1 MIPVLEARPSGPA
14 RAPADWRPRA
24 AAEGRRPDAFHRPA
38 RPEPATRAA
47 TGGRD
52 HHDRSPAVRAISRAA
67 VAGSV
72 FIHRSGDASMFRAR
86 HEQKRK
92 RAAAIAIES
101 LEDRVVLTAGAAS
114 VEIQYLRAIN
124 HLNSLLQ
131 RRVNQIQAMLTRRV
145 AHVDA
150 QYEAALTRSAARLGG
165 GPAEV
170 RTARAQLARS
180 TATADAKINSVVG
193 GADRQV
199 GRFTASFDRQLAGV
213 TGRFGRLNGT
223 IRRANPYFA
232 ANFHNTLAAID
243 AGIPAEGQA
252 AQGAVQGGDGPGRVR
267 GRAGRYVRGRGRPQ
281 AAAAAGSLAETS
293 ESQVAS
299 EKAAVAQF
307 WDRYYSSFNPL
318 RAEMAAIASAL
329 LPPVH
334 LGRGTVTGP
343 LGHGAQPRERCHQR
357 DRYRDGD
364 LHRDPRR
371 RGYHG
376 HRLRH
381 RDGRR
386 RHRRRRHR
394 ARHRHHHH
402 HRQRPERLH
411 HGHGREH
418 RHHRSRHD
426 HHRRQRRQRQ
436 RHRLDHRYGGRDYH
450 RTAHDLMRSG
460 RPGRHG
466 RPPPTRVPG
475 PHDTPPDRGAGQTC
489 ERGSNPIRCLSPPC
503 PAPRSFAP
511 RRGGPPPGRGRSASD
526 RPGEDRSSKLD
537 NMIRLC

>member
-1 MIPVLEARPSGPA
+1 MITVLEARPSGPA

-72 FIHRSGDASMFRAR
+72 FIHRSGDASMFCAR

-131 RRVNQIQAMLTRRV
+131 RRVDQIQAMLTRRV
-145 AHVDA
+145 AHVRRA
-150 QYEAALTRSAARLGG
+150 VRGALTRSAARLGG

-252 AQGAVQGGDGPGRVR
+252 AQGAVQGATAPV
-267 GRAGRYVRGRGRPQ
+267 
-281 AAAAAGSLAETS
+281 
-293 ESQVAS
+293 ES
-299 EKAAVAQF
+299 AVAQAGT
-307 WDRYYSSFNPL
+307 SE
-318 RAEMAAIASAL
+318 AEA
-329 LPPVH
+329 V
-334 LGRGTVTGP
+334 R
-343 LGHGAQPRERCHQR
+343 R
-357 DRYRDGD
+357 
-364 LHRDPRR
+364 PRR
-371 RGYHG
+371 RPAHWP
-376 HRLRH
+376 RPAS
-381 RDGRR
+381 RR
-386 RHRRRRHR
+386 SR
-394 ARHRHHHH
+394 AR
-402 HRQRPERLH
+402 RPPSPSS
-411 HGHGREH
+411 GTATTAAST
-418 RHHRSRHD
+418 RSAPRW
-426 HHRRQRRQRQ
+426 RRSPRRCCPPSTSAEAPSPVPW
-436 RHRLDHRYGGRDYH
+436 GTA
-450 RTAHDLMRSG
+450 RTAAGAVPSTG
-460 RPGRHG
+460 PVPGR
-466 RPPPTRVPG
+466 
-475 PHDTPPDRGAGQTC
+475 
-489 ERGSNPIRCLSPPC
+489 
-503 PAPRSFAP
+503 
-511 RRGGPPPGRGRSASD
+511 
-526 RPGEDRSSKLD
+526 
-537 NMIRLC
+537 